1 MILVS
6 ACLVGVNCKYSGES
20 NDTEEVHRYLEN
32 KVFVP
37 ICPEQ
42 LGGLT
47 TPRPT
52 CEIIGERVMSEHGV
66 DCTEAFITGAEEV
79 FKIAKLTGATE
90 ALLKEGSP
98 SCGCHKV
105 YDGTFSGQ
113 KITGMG
119 FTAKLLRA
127 HGITVISEKDLSNQ

>member
-20 NDTEEVHRYLEN
+20 NESEKVLAYL
-32 KVFVP
+32 KDKSYVP

-42 LGGLT
+42 LGGLQ

-52 CEIIGERVMSEHGV
+52 CEIVGQKVMNEHGV
-66 DCTEAFITGAEEV
+66 DCTDAFDKGAKEV
-79 FKIAKLTGATE
+79 LKIARLVGATE

-98 SCGCHKV
+98 SCGV
-105 YDGTFSGQ
+105 NRIYDGSFSGK
-113 KITGMG
+113 KINGKG
-119 FTAKLLRA
+119 LTAKIL
-127 HGITVISEKDLSNQ
+127 KDNQIGVLSDEDL